1 MYRCIENNDDPDNVC
16 PPVWNGHKTIWE
28 AYQETANKYA
38 DENFLGTRSK
48 TVEGKPYEW
57 KTWREIYE
65 LMDLFS
71 RGN

>member
-1 MYRCIENNDDPDNVC
+1 VNRCIENKDDPENVY
-16 PPVWNGHKTIWE
+16 PPEWNGHKTIWE
-28 AYQETANKYA
+28 GYQETARKYA
-38 DENFLGTRSK
+38 DEKFLGSRSK
-48 TVEGKPYEW
+48 TQEGKPYEW